1 MDNLRIYNKYR
12 EVPSEAL
19 KPFNN
24 GNFEGKDIN
33 TMWRI
38 KCLTEEFGVCG
49 IGWSYDIVRTWT
61 ENVCNGELLCFAEIR
76 LFIKVDGE
84 WSRGISAVGGSKL
97 ISYIQSKQY
106 SKNSDEGYKM
116 AITDALGVACKLLG
130 FGADVYWANDKSKY
144 TAKDDDEPQVKPI
157 QNTHKTPPKTDD
169 KPKMVGIISR
179 SELVQKYGVSNP
191 EKTIAWLED
200 YFGKKIGE
208 LTESEAAEARG
219 ILDEKK
225 RQRDEAKRKAA
236 LEKVGED
243 DLPFPLGD

>member
-12 EVPSEAL
+12 EVPKEAL
-19 KPFNN
+19 KPFDN
-24 GNFEGKDIN
+24 GNFKGTDIN

-61 ENVCNGELLCFAEIR
+61 ENGCNGELLCFAEIR

-169 KPKMVGIISR
+169 KPKIVGIISR

-225 RQRDEAKRKAA
+225 RQRDEAKRKAV

>member
-12 EVPSEAL
+12 EVPKEAL
-19 KPFNN
+19 KPFDN
-24 GNFEGKDIN
+24 GNFKGTDIN

-38 KCLTEEFGVCG
+38 KCLTEEFGACG
-49 IGWSYDIVRTWT
+49 IGWAYDIVRTWT
-61 ENVCNGELLCFAEIR
+61 ENGCNGELLCFAEIK

-130 FGADVYWANDKSKY
+130 FGADVYWANDKTKY
-144 TAKDDDEPQVKPI
+144 TVKDDDEPQVKPI

-169 KPKMVGIISR
+169 KPKIVGIISR
-179 SELVQKYGVSNP
+179 SELVQKDGVSNP

-225 RQRDEAKRKAA
+225 RQRDDAKRKAA